1 MATVLRLNPGHAGLL
16 QLDERVGEDAD
27 DEDEKETE
35 QGNSATTTR
44 SEVAGSAGS
53 WH

>member
-27 DEDEKETE
+27 DEDEKDDEDE
-35 QGNSATTTR
+35 NKD
-44 SEVAGSAGS
+44 EEEDKDEDE
-53 WH
+53 